1 MGAHAARRRT
11 ARLVTIAAAL
21 GLGLVPGRPRP
32 PPPTRSSVPHSR
44 PRTPPPRRSA
54 SSSVSSAPP
63 RRRWTQRT
71 SEAAAALG
79 EYSGVLASYQAA
91 QAAADRASAAA
102 MSAEQDLTAARTDV
116 ATFARS
122 SYMLGS
128 TSPVMHALLTSAG
141 PAEVLER
148 TALLD
153 AVGHGRSDV
162 LDQVAFVQQQAAAT
176 AAVAQTTLA
185 QATALEEQAAAALAS
200 ANRLEAEARQT
211 AAAFQAQQ
219 AALQTRLDQARTT
232 VVTLQG
238 QRNAAQQPAPPA
250 PPSVRTR
257 HRHRQSGAA
266 PQHDWNAVAL
276 CESGGD
282 WGINTG
288 NGYYGGL
295 QFSPSTWAAFGGTAY
310 AARADLATR
319 DQQIAVAEKVL
330 AVQGPGAWPTC
341 GRNLT

>member
-1 MGAHAARRRT
+1 MGAHAASRRT

-21 GLGLVPGRPRP
+21 VLGLVPA
-32 PPPTRSSVPHSR
+32 T
-44 PRTPPPRRSA
+44 
-54 SSSVSSAPP
+54 SSAAPSDAQLGVAQQAADAAAAEVGQLLG
-63 RRRWTQRT
+63 RLGTAQQAVDAAHVR
-71 SEAAAALG
+71 AAAALG
-79 EYSGVLASYQAA
+79 EYSGVLANYQAA

-102 MSAEQDLTAARTDV
+102 MSAEQDLTAARADV

-128 TSPVMHALLTSAG
+128 TSPVMHALLSSAG

-153 AVGHGRSDV
+153 VVGHGRSDV

-200 ANRLEAEARQT
+200 ANRLEAAARQT

-219 AALQTRLDQARTT
+219 ASLQIRLDQARTT

-238 QRNAAQQPAPPA
+238 QQNAAQQPAPLPSSSPVTTGSPA
-250 PPSVRTR
+250 PT
-257 HRHRQSGAA
+257 A
-266 PQHDWNAVAL
+266 HDWNAVAL
-276 CESGGD
+276 CESGGN
-282 WGINTG
+282 WAINTG

-295 QFSPSTWAAFGGTAY
+295 QFSPSSWAAFGGTAY

-330 AVQGPGAWPTC
+330 AAQGPGAWPTC